1 MSGAPPTGAAPGVEL
16 TIIVV
21 SYGTR
26 EMTLACLDSVVRETR
41 RTSYEI
47 VLVDNGSMD
56 GSPDA
61 VARRFPEIKLLR
73 QQRNLGFAAACNLA
87 ARQASGRYLL
97 LLNPDTVVLDGAID
111 KLVDFARNHAE
122 AGIWGGRT
130 LFGDGRLNP
139 ASCWRRPTLWN
150 QFCAGLAL
158 NTRFPN
164 SPLFNSLG
172 YGGWQRDNERDVDIV
187 SGCFLLID
195 AEVWNQLRGFSPAF
209 FMYGE
214 DSDLCL
220 RAGQLGYRPRF
231 VPYAALMHE
240 GSGTEPDRIRKMRQV
255 LAARSMLA
263 RRHFSPL
270 ARPLALLFIAAR
282 PMIGQL
288 MARRDLRPLW
298 KEVWAGRR
306 KWLTGR
312 Y

>member
-1 MSGAPPTGAAPGVEL
+1 MSDVPVTGGSPGIEL
-16 TIIVV
+16 TIIVI
-21 SYGTR
+21 SHGTR
-26 EMTLACLDSVVRETR
+26 EMTLACLDSVARETR
-41 RTSYEI
+41 SVSYELI
-47 VLVDNGSMD
+47 VVDNASSD
-56 GSPDA
+56 GSA
-61 VARRFPEIKLLR
+61 EAITTRFSEHTLISQP
-73 QQRNLGFAAACNLA
+73 RNIGFAAACNLA
-87 ARQASGRYLL
+87 ASQARGRYLL

-111 KLVDFARNHAE
+111 KLVDFARDHAE

-158 NTRFPN
+158 NTHFPN

-172 YGGWQRDNERDVDIV
+172 YGGWQRDSERDVDII

-195 AEVWNQLRGFSPAF
+195 AELWNQLRGFSPAF

-220 RAGQLGYRPRF
+220 RAGQLGYKPRF
-231 VPYAALMHE
+231 VPHAALIHE

-255 LAARSMLA
+255 LAARSLLA
-263 RRHFSPL
+263 RRHLSPL
-270 ARPLALLFIAAR
+270 ARPLALLFIAVR

-288 MARRDLRPLW
+288 MARRDLRPFW
-298 KEVWAGRR
+298 REVWAGRR
-306 KWLTGR
+306 RWLAGR